1 MKKSK
6 SLWQS
11 ARGLALLTLCLFMA
25 CDEQS
30 QSHAPA
36 RKKQT
41 VVRKIAQAPPLAL
54 TVDCLSFSLP
64 RMSLFLL
71 PGESVDITA
80 GLAPAMQEAK
90 ATCKTGKLERRTT
103 GEWRYTAPT
112 RSGED
117 MLNFSQQ
124 GGSAKAQVRV
134 CILIPAVYTKKGHI
148 NGYHIGDYVTNHANP
163 IYTPPKG
170 YYEVL
175 GTNADEWLTDH
186 VQMRDIVSKQVDGY
200 PRYIVLQPKLL
211 VKLEAALSELQKAG
225 VKVRRFSFISGY
237 RTPYYNAKI
246 ENVGLSRHQYG
257 DAADVFVD
265 FDKDGY
271 MDDVNHDGVHDI
283 KDAQYLADIVNRM
296 DTAPQYRHLLG
307 GLGVY
312 KPRVG
317 RTAFVHIDTRGYKA
331 RWVN

>member
-6 SLWQS
+6 SLWP
-11 ARGLALLTLCLFMA
+11 GVKKLATMALSLLLA
-25 CDEQS
+25 CESQS
-30 QSHAPA
+30 QSRPPVKKKVAP
-36 RKKQT
+36 
-41 VVRKIAQAPPLAL
+41 VRNATQPPPLAL
-54 TVDCLSFSLP
+54 TVDSLSFSLA

-80 GLAPAMQEAK
+80 GLAPAMQEAV
-90 ATCKTGKLERRTT
+90 ATCRTGKLERRTT
-103 GEWRYTAPT
+103 GEWRYTAP
-112 RSGED
+112 SQPKED
-117 MLNFSQQ
+117 MLSFSQQ
-124 GGSAKAQVRV
+124 AGPARAQVRI
-134 CILIPAVYTKKGHI
+134 CTLIPAENAKKGHI

-163 IYTPPKG
+163 IYTPPRG

-175 GTNADEWLTDH
+175 GTNATEWLTDH
-186 VQMRDIVSKQVDGY
+186 VQMRDIVSKQIDGY

-237 RTPYYNAKI
+237 RTPFYNAKI

-257 DAADVFVD
+257 DAADVFID
-265 FDKDGY
+265 YDNDGY
-271 MDDVNHDGVHDI
+271 MDDLNHDGASDL
-283 KDAQYLADIVNRM
+283 KDAQYLAAIVNKM
-296 DTAPQYRHLLG
+296 DTAPAHRHLLG

-312 KPRVG
+312 RPKGPR
-317 RTAFVHIDTRGYKA
+317 TPFVHIDTRGYKA